1 MKNHMLIAV
10 ATVALLG
17 ATALDAR
24 AAGDH
29 KGKITNWAADPTQ
42 GFAQA
47 RREGKP
53 IMIFFTADW

>member
-1 MKNHMLIAV
+1 MMMRRTLFAV
-10 ATVALLG
+10 ALAAVMAL
-17 ATALDAR
+17 AAPEAR
-24 AAGDH
+24 ADH
-29 KGKITNWAADPTQ
+29 KGKIPWVTDPTQ

>member
-1 MKNHMLIAV
+1 MTHHTLIAV
-10 ATVALLG
+10 ATAALLG
-17 ATALDAR
+17 VTAVDAQ
-24 AAGDH
+24 AAGSH
-29 KGKITNWAADPTQ
+29 KGKITWAADPTA

>member
-1 MKNHMLIAV
+1 V
-10 ATVALLG
+10 LG
-17 ATALDAR
+17 AAAP
-24 AAGDH
+24 AAHAGDH
-29 KGKITNWAADPTQ
+29 KGKVAWAADPTQ

>member
-1 MKNHMLIAV
+1 MKKRLFLALAISTVM
-10 ATVALLG
+10 TVA
-17 ATALDAR
+17 APEAE
-24 AAGDH
+24 AAH
-29 KGKITNWAADPTQ
+29 TGKITNWVMNPDE

>member
-1 MKNHMLIAV
+1 MRNTFVAM
-10 ATVALLG
+10 ATVALIG
-17 ATALDAR
+17 AAAP
-24 AAGDH
+24 AAHAGDH
-29 KGKITNWAADPTQ
+29 KGKVAWAADPTQ